1 MINGT
6 PNVQIKG
13 TRDGLMVNIGGG
25 NWDSQIANLIDQI
38 NERPS
43 FYQGARM
50 VLDVQTHVLHVME
63 LSKLRDTLSD
73 YGIVLWAVLS
83 ESQITEQTSQN
94 LGLATKLSKPERAEP
109 DIIIDPF
116 QKDKALW
123 IKQTVRSGSHIEYHG
138 NIVILGDVNP
148 GAEIIA
154 VGSVLIWGHLR
165 GLVHAGAEGDDE
177 AIVGAIEFSP
187 MQLRIA
193 DKIAVSPKKKTK
205 GKLEIARISGDN
217 IIVDSWNSAK

>member
-1 MINGT
+1 MIKE
-6 PNVQIKG
+6 PPIIQIKG
-13 TRDGLMVNIGGG
+13 TREGLMVNIGGSD
-25 NWDSQIANLIDQI
+25 WDSQVQNLIDQI
-38 NERPS
+38 NERPA

-50 VLDVQTHVLHVME
+50 VLNVQTHVLHVME

-73 YGIVLWAVLS
+73 YGLVLWAVLS

-94 LGLATKLSKPERAEP
+94 LGLATRLSKPETTEP

-138 NIVILGDVNP
+138 NIIILGDVNP

-154 VGSVLIWGHLR
+154 VGSVLVWGRLR
-165 GLVHAGAEGDDE
+165 GLVHAGAEGDEE
-177 AIVGAIEFSP
+177 AIVGALDFSP

-193 DKIAVSPKKKTK
+193 GKIAVSPKKNTK
-205 GKLEIARISGDN
+205 GKLEIARISGDH
-217 IIVDSWNSAK
+217 IIAESWNSAK